1 MKHHESQSRTNESQ
15 LRKQR
20 VLQWKCLDLN
30 ITKQLIWHQNAVLQF
45 TEIKIYFFYCKPQER
60 LKEIC
65 VVKQKPREQ
74 LHKSQEQC
82 ILQKRHLMVNR
93 SLLASYAEAYELF
106 SFLGDFYGSGTQDTE
121 VSKSLHGD
129 YGIEGKFA
137 SEWRDW
143 RTLKGTLVQ
152 DLIEKRNVEKTLFF
166 IYRNNNSQTTPRP
179 PVIRKPTI
187 LGQVY
192 RDSSGHENHCP
203 CWAKRGLMRRRTL
216 TGCWLTARR
225 AVALRLKTHIQIVLL
240 GPNWENALK
249 IPVGCCQTASWA
261 ACALSATTEWGE
273 IMIWLFIIILT
284 VH

>member
-1 MKHHESQSRTNESQ
+1 MT
-15 LRKQR
+15 
-20 VLQWKCLDLN
+20 
-30 ITKQLIWHQNAVLQF
+30 VLQF
-45 TEIKIYFFYCKPQER
+45 TEITIYSFYCKAQQR

-74 LHKSQEQC
+74 THKSHEQC
-82 ILQKRHLMVNR
+82 ILQKRHLMVNQ
-93 SLLASYAEAYELF
+93 SIFASYEEAYELF
-106 SFLGDFYGSGTQDTE
+106 CFLGDFYGSGTQDTE

-129 YGIEGKFA
+129 YGIERKFA
-137 SEWRDW
+137 SEWQEW
-143 RTLKGTLVQ
+143 RTIKGTLVRY
-152 DLIEKRNVEKTLFF
+152 LIEKRNVEKTFF
-166 IYRNNNSQTTPRP
+166 LIGTTTAKTTLRP
-179 PVIRKPTI
+179 PVIRKPKI

-225 AVALRLKTHIQIVLL
+225 TVALRLKTHIQIVLL

-261 ACALSATTEWGE
+261 ACALSATTERGE

>member
-1 MKHHESQSRTNESQ
+1 MSLS
-15 LRKQR
+15 
-20 VLQWKCLDLN
+20 
-30 ITKQLIWHQNAVLQF
+30 
-45 TEIKIYFFYCKPQER
+45 
-60 LKEIC
+60 
-65 VVKQKPREQ
+65 
-74 LHKSQEQC
+74 
-82 ILQKRHLMVNR
+82 R
-93 SLLASYAEAYELF
+93 SLENSHINHTNSVFYKNGILWSIDRSLRPTRKHMNYFASLV
-106 SFLGDFYGSGTQDTE
+106 DFYGSGTQDTE

-261 ACALSATTEWGE
+261 ACALSATTERGE

>member
-1 MKHHESQSRTNESQ
+1 MT
-15 LRKQR
+15 
-20 VLQWKCLDLN
+20 
-30 ITKQLIWHQNAVLQF
+30 VLQF
-45 TEIKIYFFYCKPQER
+45 TEITIYSFYRKAQQR

-74 LHKSQEQC
+74 THKWHEQC

-93 SLLASYAEAYELF
+93 SIFASYEEAYDLF
-106 SFLGDFYGSGTQDTE
+106 CFLGDFYGSGTQDTE
-121 VSKSLHGD
+121 VSISLHGD

-273 IMIWLFIIILT
+273 IMTWLFIIILT